1 MQIRNIEN
9 LRTDELKREL
19 ENGARFVVFEY
30 CISIIVMTFRRS
42 SDVYFIRSNE
52 STIKSSW
59 GFTLLTLVLGW
70 WGIPWGPIYSIG
82 SLFTN
87 ISGGKNVTA
96 EILTAISSQKQ
107 EVPA

>member
-52 STIKSSW
+52 ATIKHSW

-70 WGIPWGPIYSIG
+70 WGIPWGPIYSIA

-96 EILTAISSQKQ
+96 EILTAIASQKQ

>member
-42 SDVYFIRSNE
+42 SDVYFIRSHE
-52 STIKSSW
+52 ATIKYSW
-59 GFTLLTLVLGW
+59 SFTLLTLVLGW

-87 ISGGKNVTA
+87 IYGGKNVTA
-96 EILTAISSQKQ
+96 EILTAISNQKQ